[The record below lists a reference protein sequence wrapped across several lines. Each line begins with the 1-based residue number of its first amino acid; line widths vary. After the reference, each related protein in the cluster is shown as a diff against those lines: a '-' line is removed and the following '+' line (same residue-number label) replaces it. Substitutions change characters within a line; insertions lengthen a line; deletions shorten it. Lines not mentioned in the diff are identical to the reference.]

1 MGRRGGR
8 RGGRRAGRRTTR
20 RRVKRGR
27 RMRRRM
33 RRRIVVGGMVILGV
47 GYGAY
52 KLSKSQVQEVE
63 QYTGK
68 NAEDLSEEEL
78 EGAMDQ
84 LGIQPQEPTDQ
95 EVAML
100 EAEDEAGAKPATPAA
115 SPGKAKESY
124 LDELERL
131 ASLRDQGIIT
141 QEEFDAKKKQLL
153 GL

>member
-1 MGRRGGR
+1 MRRGAR
-8 RGGRRAGRRTTR
+8 RGARRTARRTTR
-20 RRVKRGR
+20 RMGR

-33 RRRIVVGGMVILGV
+33 RRRMIIGGMVILGV

-52 KLSKSQVQEVE
+52 KLTQSQVQQVE
-63 QYTGK
+63 QHTGK
-68 NAEDLSEEEL
+68 KAEDLSEEEL
-78 EGAMDQ
+78 EGAMDE
-84 LGIQPQEPTDQ
+84 LGIQPQEPTD
-95 EVAML
+95 EEIAML
-100 EAEDEAGAKPATPAA
+100 EAEDEAGGQPAPQAT
-115 SPGKAKESY
+115 SPGKAEESY

>member
-1 MGRRGGR
+1 
-8 RGGRRAGRRTTR
+8 
-20 RRVKRGR
+20 
-27 RMRRRM
+27 M
-33 RRRIVVGGMVILGV
+33 RRRIIVGGMVILGV

-52 KLSKSQVQEVE
+52 KLTKSQVQEVE

-100 EAEDEAGAKPATPAA
+100 EAEDEAGSKPATQAA
-115 SPGKAKESY
+115 SPGKAEESY

-141 QEEFDAKKKQLL
+141 QEEFDA
-153 GL
+153 

>member
-1 MGRRGGR
+1 
-8 RGGRRAGRRTTR
+8 
-20 RRVKRGR
+20 
-27 RMRRRM
+27 MRRRM
-33 RRRIVVGGMVILGV
+33 RRRIIVGGMEVLGV

-52 KLSKSQVQEVE
+52 KLSKSQVQQVE

-84 LGIQPQEPTDQ
+84 LGIEPQEPTDQ

-100 EAEDEAGAKPATPAA
+100 EAEDAAAGQPATQADSPAE
-115 SPGKAKESY
+115 PQESY

-141 QEEFDAKKKQLL
+141 EEEFEAKKRQLL